1 MQARKR
7 KTKELLLCLQSNYV
21 RDEAAFV
28 KENKAL
34 SDDYKQSTQTLR
46 ELQARDITI
55 KSSARVKHAE
65 VGETIPDCFR
75 TCFIC

>member
-1 MQARKR
+1 M
-7 KTKELLLCLQSNYV
+7 
-21 RDEAAFV
+21 

-55 KSSARVKHAE
+55 KASARVKHAE
-65 VGETIPDCFR
+65 VGETSPACFYADPV
-75 TCFIC
+75 CLLID